1 MNSEVSMSMTREDRI
16 LQLPFFQDKRDLA
29 QQIINI
35 EQQEHRYLP
44 NQFAIKQVPPYTFGD
59 KRVVIGRI
67 HEFYFIG
74 IDNGD
79 NWRHQVFADVIK
91 CRSFFIGLPGIT
103 DQQLAFWFNNMELLA
118 VS

>member
-1 MNSEVSMSMTREDRI
+1 MTREERM
-16 LQLPFFQDKRDLA
+16 LQLPFFQDKRELA
-29 QQIINI
+29 KQIINI

-59 KRVVIGRI
+59 KQVVIGRI

-74 IDNGD
+74 IYNSNG
-79 NWRHQVFADVIK
+79 WKYQAFADVMK
-91 CRSFFIGLPGIT
+91 CRSFFIGLSGIT
-103 DQQLAFWFNNMELLA
+103 EQQLAFWFNNLELLA

>member
-1 MNSEVSMSMTREDRI
+1 MTREEKI
-16 LQLPFFQDKRDLA
+16 FQLSFFQDKRELA
-29 QQIINI
+29 KQIINI

-59 KRVVIGRI
+59 KQVVIGRI

-74 IDNGD
+74 IYNSNG
-79 NWRHQVFADVIK
+79 WKYQAFADVMK
-91 CRSFFIGLPGIT
+91 CRSFFIGLSGIT
-103 DQQLAFWFNNMELLA
+103 EQQLAFWFNNLELLA